1 MKKNWLLI
9 ILSFVFFSLNAQEW
23 SYLTSYSQYYQFA
36 EKNYKTSITA
46 DVYDSNGNILDTV
59 KANKVFKSSKF
70 AYVQDMTNDIFDTFE
85 YMIGYEE
92 NRWISTDTLVI
103 ENSDVLPDSIVTTNK
118 KRHEKKWIP
127 VWYNNIL
134 TLGHKLEE
142 YSDYYSDYKG
152 SQEYVFA
159 SLHEICFKN
168 IILIFTN
175 TNDDTYFSIKEIK
188 QKANTFYVTCEIEK
202 SEQSYFNSYFD
213 NESFANLP
221 NFTVNRETTFII
233 EQNGNRLRVYN
244 GENYKLIIELM
255 PVNKAWADMMIKY
268 CDSDYK
274 NKPSNLK
281 PIAEK
286 LDHPWSDPKT
296 GLYEGNSG
304 NKSNKTVASTTITPD
319 QTMTVTENLKLRSG
333 EATSTKVLSVM
344 AAGTKVKILEV
355 GKSETIDGIKSNWV
369 KVEVQKNARD
379 RDGKAIKAGTVGWCY
394 GGYLK

>member
-1 MKKNWLLI
+1 MKKIFLMLY
-9 ILSFVFFSLNAQEW
+9 ILFIYSFLNAQEW

-36 EKNYKTSITA
+36 EKNYKTSIPA
-46 DVYDSNGNILDTV
+46 NVYNSNGKILDTV
-59 KANKVFKSSKF
+59 KANQSFKSSEF
-70 AYVQDMTNDIFDTFE
+70 AYVQDRTNDIFDTFE

-134 TLGHKLEE
+134 TSGHKLEE
-142 YSDYYSDYKG
+142 YSDYYSKYKG
-152 SQEYVFA
+152 SQEYVFC

-175 TNDDTYFSIKEIK
+175 TNDETYFSIKEIK

-202 SEQSYFNSYFD
+202 SAQRYFNEFFEK
-213 NESFANLP
+213 ESFMNLP
-221 NFTVNRETTFII
+221 NLKVNRETTFII

-255 PVNKAWADMMIKY
+255 PVNKDWADMMIKY
-268 CDSDYK
+268 CDSGYK

-281 PIAEK
+281 TIEEK
-286 LDHPWSDPKT
+286 LEHPWSDPKT
-296 GLYEGNSG
+296 GLYEKHS
-304 NKSNKTVASTTITPD
+304 
-319 QTMTVTENLKLRSG
+319 
-333 EATSTKVLSVM
+333 
-344 AAGTKVKILEV
+344 
-355 GKSETIDGIKSNWV
+355 
-369 KVEVQKNARD
+369 VQKTATESR
-379 RDGKAIKAGTVGWCY
+379 
-394 GGYLK
+394 